1 MKKPQSIMI
10 LIVNLPNYPTK
21 SNLKERTGTDT
32 FRPASETKIKNGT
45 LCSDF
50 KHDGLKNVNMQ
61 N

>member
-1 MKKPQSIMI
+1 MI

-50 KHDGLKNVNMQ
+50 KHDGLKNVNIQ